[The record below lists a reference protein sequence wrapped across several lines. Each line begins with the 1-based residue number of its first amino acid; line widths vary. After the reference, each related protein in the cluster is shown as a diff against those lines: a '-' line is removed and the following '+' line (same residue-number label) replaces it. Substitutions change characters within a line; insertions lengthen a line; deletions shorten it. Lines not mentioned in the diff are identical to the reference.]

1 MSKSSVSIAANL
13 AMQLAIPELIIGAG
27 TAAMFNKAKREAMDD
42 LRHAATQAHQ
52 YPAEKTLS
60 ERNEAAEAVQAVY
73 VVLERHNNANR

>member
-27 TAAMFNKAKREAMDD
+27 TAALFNKAKREAMDD
-42 LRHAATQAHQ
+42 LRNAATQALQ

-60 ERNEAAEAVQAVY
+60 ELIEAAEAVKAVY
-73 VVLERHNNANR
+73 VVLEGHNNASR